1 MTKKTI
7 LEKLIK
13 DSKLKNYQFENYY
26 TLEED
31 YSYEIEYISDNFK
44 VTTLGNTVCIESFPC
59 TEDWLEELRLLIEYK
74 NFIAVLF

>member
-13 DSKLKNYQFENYY
+13 DSKLKNYQFESYD

-44 VTTLGNTVCIESFPC
+44 VTTLGNTVCIESFSS